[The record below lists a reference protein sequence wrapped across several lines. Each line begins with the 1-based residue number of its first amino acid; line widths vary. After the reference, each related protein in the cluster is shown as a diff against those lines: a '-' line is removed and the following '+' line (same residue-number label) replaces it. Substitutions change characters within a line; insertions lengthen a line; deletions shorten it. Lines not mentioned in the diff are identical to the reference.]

1 MDYRSRIYQ
10 RYVRA
15 WSRSLAPE
23 SVEELSPRTPYTRK
37 VIREHFPMDRSARI
51 LDLGCGH
58 GAFIYFLRE
67 AGYTNVVGVDKSPE
81 QVAEAKRLGIDGV
94 HEADLWETL
103 QQSADASYDVVIT
116 FDVIEHFNKEE
127 LLPLV
132 DGVQRILR
140 SGGRWVI
147 HTPNGDSPF
156 AGRIRYGDFTHEMA
170 FTRTSISQV
179 LLSSGFVKV
188 VCREDK
194 PVPHGIKSAVR
205 WILWKMIRSGLRFYM
220 AAETGAA
227 ESECIF
233 SQNFLVIAVK

>member
-15 WSRSLAPE
+15 RSRPLAPE
-23 SVEELSPRTPYTRK
+23 SVEELSPRAPYTRK

-103 QQSADASYDVVIT
+103 QQSADASR
-116 FDVIEHFNKEE
+116 
-127 LLPLV
+127 L
-132 DGVQRILR
+132 
-140 SGGRWVI
+140 
-147 HTPNGDSPF
+147 
-156 AGRIRYGDFTHEMA
+156 A
-170 FTRTSISQV
+170 TSI
-179 LLSSGFVKV
+179 G
-188 VCREDK
+188 
-194 PVPHGIKSAVR
+194 
-205 WILWKMIRSGLRFYM
+205 
-220 AAETGAA
+220 
-227 ESECIF
+227 
-233 SQNFLVIAVK
+233 

>member
-23 SVEELSPRTPYTRK
+23 SIEELSPRMPYTRK

-103 QQSADASYDVVIT
+103 QQSADASR
-116 FDVIEHFNKEE
+116 
-127 LLPLV
+127 L
-132 DGVQRILR
+132 
-140 SGGRWVI
+140 
-147 HTPNGDSPF
+147 
-156 AGRIRYGDFTHEMA
+156 A
-170 FTRTSISQV
+170 TSI
-179 LLSSGFVKV
+179 G
-188 VCREDK
+188 
-194 PVPHGIKSAVR
+194 
-205 WILWKMIRSGLRFYM
+205 
-220 AAETGAA
+220 
-227 ESECIF
+227 
-233 SQNFLVIAVK
+233 

>member
-1 MDYRSRIYQ
+1 
-10 RYVRA
+10 
-15 WSRSLAPE
+15 
-23 SVEELSPRTPYTRK
+23 
-37 VIREHFPMDRSARI
+37 MDRSARI

-81 QVAEAKRLGIDGV
+81 QVAEAKRLGIAGV
-94 HEADLWETL
+94 QEADLWEIL
-103 QQSADASYDVVIT
+103 QQSPDASYDVVIT
-116 FDVIEHFNKEE
+116 FDVIEHFSKDE

-147 HTPNGDSPF
+147 HTPNGESPF
-156 AGRIRYGDFTHEMA
+156 AGRMRYWDLTHEMA
-170 FTRTSISQV
+170 FTRMSISQ
-179 LLSSGFVKV
+179 LLQSSGFVKV

-194 PVPHGIKSAVR
+194 PIPHGLKSAVR
-205 WILWKMIRSGLRFYM
+205 WILWKMIRSGLRFYI

-233 SQNFLVIAVK
+233 SQNFLVVAVK